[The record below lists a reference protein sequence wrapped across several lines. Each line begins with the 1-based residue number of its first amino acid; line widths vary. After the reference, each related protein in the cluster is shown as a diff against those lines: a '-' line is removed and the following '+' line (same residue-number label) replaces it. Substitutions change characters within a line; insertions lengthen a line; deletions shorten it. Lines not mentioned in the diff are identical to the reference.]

1 VSEQAEQTSAE
12 SGSPGAEPIV
22 AHSSNRSIEPAAMSA
37 QAPVDVESPALVP
50 EQGGA
55 GEAPEVNV
63 PKAEA
68 PRVEAP
74 RVEAPRV
81 EAFRAEASK
90 RESPRMPGKVMIMS
104 SADRGW
110 DHEETGPAEQSE
122 PGQSMFGKR
131 RLSALAAVVA
141 LAAIAGALGGA
152 MATVSLQQFAG
163 HDTAHDTALAA
174 NSAPSANAAFDAT
187 VARIDADIV
196 ALKASVEHTS
206 KLGQAQFNKTNDRL
220 DKVEKAELEP
230 LAKLAKLSEQVE
242 KLHATPP
249 APVAAAAP
257 QPKEVTGSITPPAT
271 APKAADVK
279 SEVGRLPTIEG
290 WILRD
295 VTNGGA
301 LIEGRQGIFEVY
313 AGDLVPGLGRI
324 DAVRRQDGHWVVVT
338 SRGLVVA
345 R

>member
-1 VSEQAEQTSAE
+1 MSEQAEQTSAE
-12 SGSPGAEPIV
+12 SGSSGAEPIV
-22 AHSSNRSIEPAAMSA
+22 AHSSDTSTEPTAVSA
-37 QAPVDVESPALVP
+37 EAPADVESPALVP
-50 EQGGA
+50 EQG
-55 GEAPEVNV
+55 EAPEVSV

-68 PRVEAP
+68 PKVEAP
-74 RVEAPRV
+74 KV
-81 EAFRAEASK
+81 EAFRPEASK
-90 RESPRMPGKVMIMS
+90 PEPRMPGNVMIMS
-104 SADRGW
+104 SANRGW

-122 PGQSMFGKR
+122 PSQSMFGKR
-131 RLSALAAVVA
+131 RLAALAAVVA

-152 MATVSLQQFAG
+152 MATVGHQQFAG
-163 HDTAHDTALAA
+163 HEAALAA
-174 NSAPSANAAFDAT
+174 NAVPSSNAPFDAT
-187 VARIDADIV
+187 VARIDADIA
-196 ALKASVEHTS
+196 ALKASVEHSS
-206 KLGQAQFNKTNDRL
+206 KLGLAQFSKTNDRL
-220 DKVEKAELEP
+220 DKVEKAGLEP

-249 APVAAAAP
+249 TPVAAAAP
-257 QPKEVTGSITPPAT
+257 QPAPKDVTGSITPPAAT

-279 SEVGRLPTIEG
+279 NEVGRLPTIEG
-290 WILRD
+290 WNLRD
-295 VTNGGA
+295 VANGGP

>member
-12 SGSPGAEPIV
+12 AGSSGAEPIV
-22 AHSSNRSIEPAAMSA
+22 AHSSNISTEPTAVSA
-37 QAPVDVESPALVP
+37 EAPVDVESPTLVP
-50 EQGGA
+50 EQSA
-55 GEAPEVNV
+55 GEAPEVSV
-63 PKAEA
+63 PKADSA
-68 PRVEAP
+68 KVSK
-74 RVEAPRV
+74 V
-81 EAFRAEASK
+81 EASK
-90 RESPRMPGKVMIMS
+90 PEPRMPGNVMIMS
-104 SADRGW
+104 SANRGW
-110 DHEETGPAEQSE
+110 DHEETGAAEESE

-131 RLSALAAVVA
+131 RLAALAAVVA

-152 MATVSLQQFAG
+152 MATVGLQQFAG
-163 HDTAHDTALAA
+163 HDAALAA
-174 NSAPSANAAFDAT
+174 NAMPSSNAAFDAT
-187 VARIDADIV
+187 VARIDADIT

-206 KLGQAQFNKTNDRL
+206 KLGLAQFGKTNDRL
-220 DKVEKAELEP
+220 DKVEKAGLEP

-249 APVAAAAP
+249 TPVAVAAP
-257 QPKEVTGSITPPAT
+257 QPAAPKDVTGSITPLAN

-279 SEVGRLPTIEG
+279 NEVGRLPTIDG
-290 WILRD
+290 WNLRD
-295 VTNGGA
+295 VANGGA